1 MYKVV
6 ARIKTGANAHED
18 VTIYNNLYV
27 PANDEDTKYVILDPK
42 LTLEDSAAG
51 SFECSIPKGNVGYDR
66 ISSVTTEL
74 IVFRQ
79 TNSGYDAIWRGRII
93 QEDRD
98 WYDNRSIKCE
108 GELSYLNDSVQPQME
123 YFALTYAQYLT
134 ELLKIHNQQVGNY
147 NRPGGWKR
155 FSVGIVDF
163 PDVVEYISTEFETTL
178 EAISSIVEE
187 TGGHLQVRWSGN
199 TRYLDLLKDPPRTNS
214 QVIRF
219 GENLFDFT
227 KNYDNTEFCTAL
239 LPVGAVIQDD
249 GYYDEEDEGVIVG
262 PDGEEVE
269 VIDET
274 DYGDEG
280 YEETYLD
287 QYTTIESVNMG
298 SLYLENTQAVQTYG
312 WICRKVE
319 WSDVDDPELLK
330 ELATIY
336 LQSEQF
342 DSMSI
347 EAKIVD
353 LQTIDKSLMYVKV
366 LDNITVISPIHGLNK
381 AFQVSKLEI
390 PLDNP
395 ADTTITLGSHS
406 EPTLTG
412 VNTSLNAALLNA
424 INKKPNYTSV
434 LKLARDNAAQIINS
448 RSAGYITF
456 VQDDNGNLSEIF
468 ITETSDYTLARRG
481 WRWNSGGLGYFIGDP
496 TQNPT
501 YRAAIT
507 MDGAIVAD
515 RITTGTML
523 FDRMHGGLLGLGGL
537 GNNNGVL
544 KMYNSSGNVI
554 GSWDAG
560 GWRNFKG
567 DTKLW
572 INDALIRGYINATD
586 TDYLNQVMT
595 GQIDLSANYIDDEGY
610 EEYNVAVTATE
621 NDLMLQA
628 HRDIHLQVWENNQYV
643 DVAVIDRNGIHI
655 LGWNLEEDGL
665 SNDDADLYT
674 GSFTDKNG
682 NRIEV
687 RNGLITDVISETNA
701 EGTPADEP

>member
-6 ARIKTGANAHED
+6 ARIKTGANTHED
-18 VTIYNNLYV
+18 ITIYNNLYV
-27 PANDEDTKYVILDPK
+27 PTNDEDTKYVILDPK
-42 LTLEDSAAG
+42 LTLEDSGAG
-51 SFECSIPKGNVGYDR
+51 SFECSIPKGNIGYSR

-108 GELSYLNDSVQPQME
+108 GDLSYLNDSVQPQME
-123 YFALTYAQYLT
+123 YFTLTYAQYLT

-163 PDVVEYISTEFETTL
+163 QDVVEYISTEFETTL
-178 EAISSIVEE
+178 EAISTIVEE
-187 TGGHLQVRWSGN
+187 TGGHLQIRWSGN

-214 QVIRF
+214 QIIRF

-239 LPVGAVIQDD
+239 LPIGAVIQDD
-249 GYYDEEDEGVIVG
+249 GYYDDEESNVIIG

-269 VIDET
+269 VIDDT
-274 DYGDEG
+274 DYGD
-280 YEETYLD
+280 EETYLD
-287 QYTTIESVNMG
+287 QYTTIESVNQG

-319 WSDVDDPELLK
+319 WSDVDDPALLK
-330 ELATIY
+330 QLATIY

-353 LQTIDKSLMYVKV
+353 LQTVDKSLMYVKV

-381 AFQVSKLEI
+381 VFQVSKLEI

-456 VQDDNGNLSEIF
+456 VQDDEGNLSEIF
-468 ITETSDYTLARRG
+468 ITETKDYKLATRG
-481 WRWNSGGLGYFIGDP
+481 WRWNSGGLGYFSGGRYD
-496 TQNPT
+496 QAT
-501 YRAAIT
+501 YKAAIT

-523 FDRMHGGLLGLGGL
+523 FDRIHGGTLGLGGL

-544 KMYNSSGNVI
+544 KMYDKDGYVV
-554 GSWDAG
+554 GSWDNN
-560 GWRNFKG
+560 GWRSFNK
-567 DTKLW
+567 DRVKLW
-572 INDALIRGYINATD
+572 TNHAVIQGYINATD
-586 TDYLNQVMT
+586 TDYANQELT
-595 GQIDLSANYIDDEGY
+595 GTLDMSADYPDEEGY
-610 EEYNVAVTATE
+610 IIYNVALTAE
-621 NDLMLQA
+621 NDLYLQSKG
-628 HRDIHLQVWENNQYV
+628 DIRLNVWEDGNFTTIV
-643 DVAVIDRNGIHI
+643 TIDRNGIHI
-655 LGWNLEEDGL
+655 FGWTLGEDGL
-665 SNDDADLYT
+665 INDYNDGLYT

-682 NRIEV
+682 NRVQV
-687 RNGLITDVISETNA
+687 RNGLITDVISESNA
-701 EGTPADEP
+701 EETPADEP